1 MQGSGRAGRPGPKE
15 LSRDSRRLD
24 RGLCKR
30 RDGAL
35 IISLAPFPQ
44 RRATGGSRGAVVN
57 TKSRLLYQ
65 KSFCKARAAQ
75 QQPRAARGT
84 TTQGQQVRGA
94 THLSS
99 TRKTLDMSKLQL
111 VGMAA
116 AAIAVGTAY
125 VLVHECKFCVRARMP
140 ATRVPKS
147 ERDVMTFD
155 SLSQLAASRRRRGR
169 QLLRRRSA
177 KRCSSRS

>member
-1 MQGSGRAGRPGPKE
+1 MQASGRPGPKE

-35 IISLAPFPQ
+35 IISLAAFPQ
-44 RRATGGSRGAVVN
+44 RRATAEDHAAPLHEIE
-57 TKSRLLYQ
+57 TTLLS
-65 KSFCKARAAQ
+65 KSFCKAPAAQ

-84 TTQGQQVRGA
+84 TTQGNKCEARRTFEHTQE
-94 THLSS
+94 
-99 TRKTLDMSKLQL
+99 TLDMSKLQL

-125 VLVHECKFCVRARMP
+125 VLVHECKFCVFARMP

-147 ERDVMTFD
+147 ERDLMTFD